1 MSTAADDAPAQPGA
15 ATAEAET
22 AEAAAAPMDPAA
34 RHREADRLVRQ
45 YALGGMATGL
55 VPIPVADL
63 AALIAVQLKLLH
75 SLAGVY
81 DIAFQAD
88 LGRSAIGS
96 LLGSIVPSLA
106 APSLAAS
113 LGKLIPGVGQLLGT
127 GTLVVLNGAATYA
140 IGKVFTQHF
149 ASGGTFLT
157 FDPETVRDYFAAQFA
172 EGRTV
177 VSELREEAASRK
189 RAGSGAVATDG
200 KRAGD

>member
-1 MSTAADDAPAQPGA
+1 MSTASQDAPA
-15 ATAEAET
+15 TAEPTTTESAT
-22 AEAAAAPMDPAA
+22 TAAPMDPEA

-55 VPIPVADL
+55 VPIPIADL
-63 AALIAVQLKLLH
+63 AALVAVQLKLLH

-81 DIAFQAD
+81 DIEFRAD
-88 LGRSAIGS
+88 LGRSAVGS
-96 LLGSIVPSLA
+96 LLGSLMPSLA
-106 APSLAAS
+106 APSVAAS

-127 GTLVVLNGAATYA
+127 GTLVLLNGAATYA

-157 FDPETVRDYFAAQFA
+157 FDPETVRDYFAAQFE

-177 VSELREEAASRK
+177 VSDLKEQAAARK
-189 RAGSGAVATDG
+189 QSGAGAAAGDG
-200 KRAGD
+200 KPTGA